1 MFLSSFSLTIWTPA
15 RFNSQLP
22 HCDPTIIFW
31 CFPSETIVE
40 LHVLLFPFLQV
51 GIYEGKV
58 FVLGANDMTFQA
70 KEEVKAAEAQAGCSL
85 VVVERKDDVKTIE
98 KTYVVGPQTAVNKA
112 EFHQKFQSFFP
123 TFSGLYTF

>member
-1 MFLSSFSLTIWTPA
+1 MAVVVVVWHFFAVFLSSFSLTIWTPA
-15 RFNSQLP
+15 RFISHLP

-85 VVVERKDDVKTIE
+85 VVVERKDDVKTI
-98 KTYVVGPQTAVNKA
+98 
-112 EFHQKFQSFFP
+112 
-123 TFSGLYTF
+123 

>member
-1 MFLSSFSLTIWTPA
+1 
-15 RFNSQLP
+15 
-22 HCDPTIIFW
+22 
-31 CFPSETIVE
+31 
-40 LHVLLFPFLQV
+40 
-51 GIYEGKV
+51 
-58 FVLGANDMTFQA
+58 MTFQA

-112 EFHQKFQSFFP
+112 EFHQTFQSFFP